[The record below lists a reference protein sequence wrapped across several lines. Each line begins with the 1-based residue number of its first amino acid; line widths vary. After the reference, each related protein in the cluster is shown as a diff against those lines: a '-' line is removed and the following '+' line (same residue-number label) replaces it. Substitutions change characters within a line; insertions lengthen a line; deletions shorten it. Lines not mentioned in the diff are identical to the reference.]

1 MRDAMVAVVR
11 LEGRRVG
18 FCSKDV
24 ITALRVIIFFETK
37 LTYFL
42 PCCDVSIVTL

>member
-18 FCSKDV
+18 FCSKDE
-24 ITALRVIIFFETK
+24 ITVLRARRMSQEV
-37 LTYFL
+37 
-42 PCCDVSIVTL
+42 

>member
-18 FCSKDV
+18 LLPIC
-24 ITALRVIIFFETK
+24 
-37 LTYFL
+37 TYFDFFL
-42 PCCDVSIVTL
+42 LMICFFDLS